1 MPVGGHVAT
10 ADRVERHV
18 MPAPTDIPLAE
29 EIARAARR
37 RGAARVLVL
46 DLDGTLAPIAARPR
60 DARVPPEVL
69 DALSSLDRQGW
80 RVAIVTGRPA
90 ADARRMVPLPGV
102 AVFGSHG
109 IEREGAWRFPPRLV
123 AASAR
128 AAALARSARGFVRAF
143 PGVTVERKPFGCA
156 FHYRALDTV
165 ARARFLR
172 ELRVW
177 LGERDTEGLELLTGK
192 GLVELRPERFGKG
205 KVVRD
210 WPAARVVRRN
220 DPSFVA
226 IGDDL
231 ADEELFA
238 AVNGRGLT
246 VRVGSACRATIA
258 RRRLPGVLAVARL
271 LATLAASGARRWG
284 HG

>member
-1 MPVGGHVAT
+1 
-10 ADRVERHV
+10 
-18 MPAPTDIPLAE
+18 MPASTDVPLAE

-60 DARVPPEVL
+60 DARVPAGVL
-69 DALSSLDRQGW
+69 DALSSLHRQGW

-90 ADARRMVPLPGV
+90 VDARRMVPIPGV

-109 IEREGAWRFPPRLV
+109 IEREGASRFSPALV

-128 AAALARSARGFVRAF
+128 AAALARAARGFVRAF

-156 FHYRALDTV
+156 FHYRALPAA
-165 ARARFLR
+165 ARASFLR

-177 LGERDTEGLELLTGK
+177 LSERDTEGLELLKGK
-192 GLVELRPERFGKG
+192 GLVELRPDRFGKG
-205 KVVRD
+205 AVVRD
-210 WPAARVVRRN
+210 WPATRVVRGN

-226 IGDDL
+226 IGDDV

-238 AVNGRGLT
+238 EVNGRGLT
-246 VRVGSACRATIA
+246 VRVGSVCRATFA

-271 LATLAASGARRWG
+271 LATLVAAGDERRG
-284 HG
+284 HGRT